1 MKPNY
6 YAILTSEVRYNQ
18 NLTPNAKLLYAE
30 ITALINMNGVCFASN
45 SYFAN
50 LYGKSKTTVS
60 KWVSELVKEGF
71 VEVKLTYKEG
81 SKEID
86 NRYIT
91 ITKGGDRKKSVNP
104 LVKKL
109 KDNNT
114 INNTNITYSNSITF
128 IEEVNSFDYPKEIK
142 DEFISYWTEPNRS
155 KTKVRYQLEKTFDIS
170 RRLATWFKRSKKWSN
185 GTSKID
191 KQLSSYEKAINIIKN
206 NYDKEN

>member
-81 SKEID
+81 SKQID

-91 ITKGGDRKKSVNP
+91 ITKGGNIKQGVNP

-109 KDNNT
+109 KDNTT
-114 INNTNITYSNSITF
+114 ILNTNTTYSNKKPSV
-128 IEEVNSFDYPKEIK
+128 EEIK
-142 DEFISYWTEPNRS
+142 QYCLERNNGIDAEQFYDFYES
-155 KTKVRYQLEKTFDIS
+155 KNWYVGKNKMKNWQAAVRTWEK
-170 RRLATWFKRSKKWSN
+170 RKQQN
-185 GTSKID
+185 PTSKID
-191 KQLSSYEKAINIIKN
+191 QQLDNYN
-206 NYDKEN
+206 NAKKHLGL

>member
-50 LYGKSKTTVS
+50 LYGKTKTTIS

-71 VEVKLTYKEG
+71 IELSFTYKEG

-86 NRYIT
+86 KRYIS
-91 ITKGGDRKKSVNP
+91 ILKGGVAKKVGAP
-104 LVKKL
+104 LVENL
-109 KDNNT
+109 KDNTT
-114 INNTNITYSNSITF
+114 ILNNNTTYSNSKPSV
-128 IEEVNSFDYPKEIK
+128 EEIK
-142 DEFISYWTEPNRS
+142 QYCLDRNNGIDAEQFYDFYES
-155 KTKVRYQLEKTFDIS
+155 KNWYVGKNKMKNWQAAVRTWEK
-170 RRLATWFKRSKKWSN
+170 RKQQN
-185 GTSKID
+185 PTSKID
-191 KQLSSYEKAINIIKN
+191 QQLDNYN
-206 NYDKEN
+206 NAKKHLGL

>member
-50 LYGKSKTTVS
+50 LYGKTKTTIS

-91 ITKGGDRKKSVNP
+91 IIKGGKVKKNVNP

-109 KDNNT
+109 KDNTT
-114 INNTNITYSNSITF
+114 IVNTNITYSNKKPSI
-128 IEEVNSFDYPKEIK
+128 EEIK
-142 DEFISYWTEPNRS
+142 DYCLERNNGIDAEQFYHFYES
-155 KTKVRYQLEKTFDIS
+155 KDWKIGKEKMKSWKSCII
-170 RRLATWFKRSKKWSN
+170 TWEKRKQKTT
-185 GTSKID
+185 TSKID
-191 KQLSSYEKAINIIKN
+191 QQLDNYN
-206 NYDKEN
+206 NAKKHLGL

>member
-6 YAILTSEVRYNQ
+6 YAVLTSEIRYNQ

-81 SKEID
+81 SKQID

-91 ITKGGDRKKSVNP
+91 ITKGGNIKQGVNP

>member
-45 SYFAN
+45 NYFAK
-50 LYGKSKTTVS
+50 LYGKTKTTIS

-71 VEVKLTYKEG
+71 IELSFTYKEG

-86 NRYIT
+86 NRYIR
-91 ITKGGDRKKSVNP
+91 IIKGGVVKKDNTP

-109 KDNNT
+109 KDNTTIVNINT
-114 INNTNITYSNSITF
+114 TYSNKKPSVQEIRDYCLERNNGIDAEQF
-128 IEEVNSFDYPKEIK
+128 FDFYE
-142 DEFISYWTEPNRS
+142 S
-155 KTKVRYQLEKTFDIS
+155 KNWYVGKNKMKNWQAAVRTWEK
-170 RRLATWFKRSKKWSN
+170 RKQQN
-185 GTSKID
+185 PTSKID
-191 KQLSSYEKAINIIKN
+191 QQLDNYN
-206 NYDKEN
+206 NAKKHLGL

>member
-6 YAILTSEVRYNQ
+6 YAILTSEVRYNE

-91 ITKGGDRKKSVNP
+91 ITKGGDRKQGVNP
-104 LVKKL
+104 LVKNL
-109 KDNNT
+109 KDNTT
-114 INNTNITYSNSITF
+114 ILNNNTTYSNSKPSV
-128 IEEVNSFDYPKEIK
+128 EEIK
-142 DEFISYWTEPNRS
+142 QYCLERNNGIDAEQFYDFYES
-155 KTKVRYQLEKTFDIS
+155 KNWFVGKNKMKNWQAAVRTWEK
-170 RRLATWFKRSKKWSN
+170 RKQQN
-185 GTSKID
+185 PTSKID
-191 KQLSSYEKAINIIKN
+191 QQLDNYN
-206 NYDKEN
+206 NAKKHLGL

>member
-6 YAILTSEVRYNQ
+6 YAVLISEVRYNE

-30 ITALINMNGVCFASN
+30 ISALINMNGVCFASN
-45 SYFAN
+45 GYFAKI
-50 LYGKSKTTVS
+50 YGKSKTTVS

-91 ITKGGDRKKSVNP
+91 ITKGASLDKGVSPIIKN
-104 LVKKL
+104 L
-109 KDNNT
+109 KDNT
-114 INNTNITYSNSITF
+114 MIINTNTTYSNKKTF
-128 IEEVNSFDYPKEIK
+128 FMDEVFNYDYPKEMLQ
-142 DEFISYWTEPNRS
+142 DFFDYWTEPTKKGILRYELQ
-155 KTKVRYQLEKTFDIS
+155 KTWCTN
-170 RRLATWFKRSKKWSN
+170 RRLKSWAKRSKQFDVK

-191 KQLSSYEKAINIIKN
+191 KQLDSYNKAIDIIKKNYEK
-206 NYDKEN
+206 